1 MRTPSGILHIVDFK
15 TSQIVSAMQPK
26 DYWDDKRHWEIKNN
40 IDTLEFRVFD
50 NTEHATTL
58 LQQNLVLKE
67 VRDGRI
73 VPYVITEAEKDSK
86 DRSVVAYASG
96 EWIQL
101 AKAGIIKP
109 QKIEGKTLNEC
120 MGIALAGTKWKIGKT
135 EHNGSHSMTI
145 DEFTDPLTF
154 LKQIASSFELEIQ
167 YRAEVVGSQ
176 IVGRY
181 VDMVKKR
188 GRDTRKEVT
197 LGKDLMGIKR
207 IENSQNI
214 CTALLGFVKKEGGEF
229 ITIAEINNGVPYL
242 VDDGAFQRW
251 NEKGQQKF
259 GFYSPETENQDMTP
273 QRLKTLM
280 KTEIEKRIN
289 TSVSYE
295 VQAQSI
301 GQLFGLAHEL
311 INEGDTI
318 RIIDRG
324 FTPKLYLEARAIAG
338 DESFKDPTQD
348 KYVFGDYREIV
359 DSNEELRRM
368 YQKIL
373 ASLQDKVPQGWFDAL
388 KDKVKDQ
395 GVDIQDAINK
405 SKQAQQE
412 SKTAKDLT
420 EATQDYMEKN
430 LVDIIENVKQPTTD
444 LKANKTLWRDIS
456 NGKPGILRLWT
467 GTAWESVVPDIAPLQ
482 QSIKDV
488 KKDIET
494 AKTELNQKVQSVE
507 GKAQEIVGQIVDV
520 QKQVNDKVD
529 QTWINNQLKDKADKS
544 GVYTKD
550 EIKDGFIG
558 KQIYE
563 TDKNGNVKKFQDINT
578 SISQTNEALKQK
590 AEKSELTKTNDGLT
604 KLQNKTNEIETT
616 ANGTKQK
623 LSELETTVN
632 NTNVGGRNY
641 VLDSDKFISPP
652 NTVQNFRFVNDLKD
666 LQGKQVTL
674 SVHVEIKNAKTGVNP
689 SNRIGFEPSIR
700 YSDNSVQHLGAWL
713 GITDGMNFKGV
724 VSTTVWIKDIGILKT
739 EQNAVYIQCG
749 GDYVKVGR
757 PKIEIGNKVTD
768 WTPAPED
775 QVTTTDFTK
784 KTVEIETTIKGI
796 NTSVSNVQNEQGK
809 LTERVTK
816 SEQTADGFKQSIESL
831 TKKDS
836 EISNKLNTVES
847 TVDGNA
853 KLITSVEKKVDGID
867 SDVTN
872 LMAGTKELVTPVYFK
887 GGTVKLSQDK
897 FNGNAVVDVTGA
909 WHGLSYHIVNLVKP
923 SKIKI
928 GDKVTYSVWARLKD
942 APDGVKAQHS
952 IYDGLGFGPELP
964 NVDNQWKQFSGT
976 FTVEK
981 KHMDAT
987 DQLIRVEPWEW
998 SGGDRKYIYQQSSP
1012 MISVTTKAYPWRPAP
1027 EDIGDGNV
1035 LTKVTTEIKEQAG
1048 KISEKL
1054 TSVEIKIDNTK
1065 LDGRNSLKNSNF
1077 SSYIVNDSI
1086 SWDKSLN
1093 GNLQA
1098 SGWGSGYNGGVADPT
1113 KGYHAHLDITTF
1125 GYPVVAFIN
1134 KNSIIGRKNRW
1145 MGIAEDVVA
1154 EFARNNVAGKEI
1166 TISMDIWS
1174 DTNGFRINGGLH
1186 HFIEGNTAQNF
1197 HSGQYVFNVSEVNRW
1212 ERYTFTMKLHNK
1224 YDVTKVTRFYI
1235 YGGEGIEGV
1244 AYVKNVKL
1252 ELANIAT
1259 AWTPA
1264 PEDQVTT
1271 DEFNKKTT
1279 EIEKSVEGVT
1289 TSVSTVQKNQGTM
1302 QSTLNKVEQTTN
1314 SNSQSITSLSQT
1326 QGKQGEI
1333 IQQNTSDI
1341 TQLNNQI
1348 KFKVSDTQMQDYV
1361 GGLGSTNLLF
1371 NSAFEN
1377 RVINA
1382 STGVITSRT
1391 PSLSKWNTAGI
1402 VSGTAVTPTSVR
1414 NHDGYNSAQIQAMG
1428 LTTNT
1433 YTGINQAIPI
1443 TAGSGA
1449 YVFSVW
1455 VFTNNKAGFDQG
1467 ACLEIIFKNGAT
1479 TVLNKI
1485 VDISPHVTDGAW
1497 SLVSVTLDAPARDV
1511 NSVHGYAWLRRNGLM
1526 WVSQPQL
1533 QQGKSPST
1541 FMENPKDYANYD
1553 QLVGEIAKKVATSDF
1568 NSKVSTF
1575 ETSINQQSKSIELR
1589 AEKKDVY
1596 TKTEANGQFG
1606 SKALVDSHTSQ
1617 LSVMSNEINS
1627 TVKKGNIISSIN
1639 QTAEQ
1644 IQVQANK
1651 INLVGYVTA
1660 EHLKGDVLEG
1670 MNIRTSR
1677 QSNDPRWVEIMKS
1690 NVRLKEDGLVRSYW
1704 GFYTRNDGGV
1714 QPSLFLGK
1722 DSTDTVG
1729 SIAITQVTP
1738 NKTDFANAWGTI
1750 GMVNEISNNMFK
1762 TNATVGFFRDSGG
1775 RLELSAGG
1783 HVLIDSKGLINVRSD
1798 DFLLLR
1804 AKRTMR
1810 LETTWDNGGTN
1821 INMEAT
1827 KSFNVMAH
1835 SQIWLASNEEHFYDN
1850 NAGKFYFRNRNK
1862 PSDQN
1867 SVLIDDDNANADIR
1881 LAYIRVRASHVSG
1894 YQNSLQVKNY
1904 NGTEFRDLECR
1915 SLTVNGN
1922 FYNKST
1928 KNIKANIRDL
1938 PFDPVEKIMALQPRS
1953 YNLKTEVEKL
1963 YKMREGKEEGE
1974 EPFTTKDIV
1983 ANYGFIAEETD
1994 EIFKSEDGK
2003 AVNIYGT
2010 LAIHIA
2016 ATQKMHIELKEV
2028 KEENKQLKEQVSML
2042 INEVSTLKDLVRKLI
2057 DEKPEQP

>member
-1 MRTPSGILHIVDFK
+1 MSAPSGDLHVVDFK
-15 TSQIVSAMQPK
+15 TNQIVSAVQPK

-40 IDTLEFRVFD
+40 IDTLEFRVFE
-50 NTEHATTL
+50 NTDHAATL
-58 LQQNLVLKE
+58 VQQNLVLKE
-67 VRDGRI
+67 VRGGRI
-73 VPYVITEAEKDSK
+73 VPYVITETEKDSK
-86 DRSVVAYASG
+86 DRSLMVYASG

-101 AKAGIIKP
+101 AKAGIIEP
-109 QKIEGKTLNEC
+109 QKIESKTLKQC
-120 MGIALAGTKWKIGKT
+120 MEIALKGMKWKIGKA
-135 EHNGSHSMTI
+135 EHDGAHSMVI
-145 DEFTDPLTF
+145 EEFTDPLNL
-154 LKQIASSFELEIQ
+154 LKKIAASFELEIQ
-167 YRAEVVGSQ
+167 YRAEVVGSK

-181 VDMVKKR
+181 VDMVKRR

-197 LGKDLMGIKR
+197 FGKDLIGIKR

-214 CTALLGFVKKEGGEF
+214 CTALLGFVKKENGEF
-229 ITIAEINNGVPYL
+229 ITISSINKGIPYL
-242 VDDGAFQRW
+242 VDDAAYQRW
-251 NEKGQQKF
+251 NENGKHKF
-259 GFYSPETENQDMTP
+259 AFYTPQTDDQNMSPE
-273 QRLKTLM
+273 RLLILM
-280 KTEIEKRIN
+280 KTEMSKIVN
-289 TSVSYE
+289 ASVSYG
-295 VQAQSI
+295 VDAQNI
-301 GQLFGLAHEL
+301 ARVPGLSHEE

-318 RIIDRG
+318 RIIDEG

-348 KYVFGDYREIV
+348 NYVFGDYREIV
-359 DSNEELRRM
+359 DQNDELRRL

-373 ASLQDKVPQGWFDAL
+373 SSLYDKVPQELFDQLNNKVKEQNKDIIDA
-388 KDKVKDQ
+388 KDKAD
-395 GVDIQDAINK
+395 
-405 SKQAQQE
+405 QAQKE
-412 SKTAKDLT
+412 SQTAKDLAET
-420 EATQDYMEKN
+420 TQKYMEQN
-430 LVDIIENVKQPTTD
+430 MVDIIEQPTAPTENLRD
-444 LKANKTLWRDIS
+444 GKTLWIDS
-456 NGKPGILRLWT
+456 SDPENKVQKLWKGGQWQRVTPDT
-467 GTAWESVVPDIAPLQ
+467 GPLK
-482 QSIKDV
+482 QSIKEV
-488 KKDIET
+488 KEDIET

-507 GKAQEIVGQIVDV
+507 GKAQEIAGQIVDV
-520 QKQVNDKVD
+520 QKQVNGKVD
-529 QTWINNQLKDKADKS
+529 QTWINTQLKDKADKS
-544 GVYTKD
+544 GVFTKE
-550 EIKDGFIG
+550 EINNGFIG

-578 SISQTNEALKQK
+578 SMDQTNEALRQK
-590 AEKSELTKTNDGLT
+590 AEKSELTKTNDDLT

-616 ANGTKQK
+616 ASGTKQK
-623 LSELETTVN
+623 LSELETAVE
-632 NTNVGGRNY
+632 NT
-641 VLDSDKFISPP
+641 
-652 NTVQNFRFVNDLKD
+652 
-666 LQGKQVTL
+666 
-674 SVHVEIKNAKTGVNP
+674 EI
-689 SNRIGFEPSIR
+689 SIR
-700 YSDNSVQHLGAWL
+700 NLVPNSAIKQTSSDYGFGLRITTIDLVAGETYILMGNGRVDQQTLDDGKYLVIYIYEPTWKYVSKNFTIKTLTDSTGYTLFTPTWTGKYTVASYLSPTGGNRLG
-713 GITDGMNFKGV
+713 
-724 VSTTVWIKDIGILKT
+724 
-739 EQNAVYIQCG
+739 
-749 GDYVKVGR
+749 
-757 PKIEIGNKVTD
+757 KVTTN
-768 WTPAPED
+768 WVALYKGNVPMGWSPAPED

-796 NTSVSNVQNEQGK
+796 NTSVSSIQSEQGK
-809 LTERVTK
+809 LTERLTK
-816 SEQTADGFKQSIESL
+816 TEQTADGFKTSIESL
-831 TKKDS
+831 TKKDT

-847 TVDGNA
+847 TVEGT
-853 KLITSVEKKVDGID
+853 KQTI
-867 SDVTN
+867 SDVQRT
-872 LMAGTKELVTPVYFK
+872 TSEL
-887 GGTVKLSQDK
+887 
-897 FNGNAVVDVTGA
+897 
-909 WHGLSYHIVNLVKP
+909 
-923 SKIKI
+923 
-928 GDKVTYSVWARLKD
+928 
-942 APDGVKAQHS
+942 
-952 IYDGLGFGPELP
+952 
-964 NVDNQWKQFSGT
+964 
-976 FTVEK
+976 K
-981 KHMDAT
+981 KT
-987 DQLIRVEPWEW
+987 
-998 SGGDRKYIYQQSSP
+998 
-1012 MISVTTKAYPWRPAP
+1012 
-1027 EDIGDGNV
+1027 
-1035 LTKVTTEIKEQAG
+1035 TTEIKEEAG
-1048 KISEKL
+1048 KVTEKL
-1054 TSVEIKIDNTK
+1054 SSVEKKFDDMK
-1065 LDGRNSLKNSNF
+1065 FSGRNLLLSTSGTLKSDTGTTISNTDLKSFKFAPDTFEMIRGQEVALSITARTQAF
-1077 SSYIVNDSI
+1077 S
-1086 SWDKSLN
+1086 
-1093 GNLQA
+1093 
-1098 SGWGSGYNGGVADPT
+1098 
-1113 KGYHAHLDITTF
+1113 KGT
-1125 GYPVVAFIN
+1125 P
-1134 KNSIIGRKNRW
+1134 SPW
-1145 MGIAEDVVA
+1145 MGMELSVTYEDNEQVWLPIRIEDKVAISQGWVRYSAVV
-1154 EFARNNVAGKEI
+1154 
-1166 TISMDIWS
+1166 TI
-1174 DTNGFRINGGLH
+1174 
-1186 HFIEGNTAQNF
+1186 
-1197 HSGQYVFNVSEVNRW
+1197 
-1212 ERYTFTMKLHNK
+1212 KNK
-1224 YDVTKVTRFYI
+1224 
-1235 YGGEGIEGV
+1235 
-1244 AYVKNVKL
+1244 AVKTGYLNSLIRNVKGMV
-1252 ELANIAT
+1252 ELKEWQIEIGNKAT
-1259 AWTPA
+1259 EYRPA
-1264 PEDQVTT
+1264 AEDQVTT
-1271 DEFNKKTT
+1271 DEFTKKTT
-1279 EIEKSVEGVT
+1279 EIEKSVDGVKT
-1289 TSVSTVQKNQGTM
+1289 TVSTVQKDQGTM
-1302 QSTLNKVEQTTN
+1302 QTTLNQVKQATDSNAQT
-1314 SNSQSITSLSQT
+1314 ITTLSQT

-1348 KFKVSDTQMQDYV
+1348 KSKVTDTQMQEYV
-1361 GGLGSTNLLF
+1361 GRVGSTNLLF
-1371 NSAFEN
+1371 NAAFED
-1377 RVINA
+1377 RVIN
-1382 STGVITSRT
+1382 STTGVVTSRK
-1391 PSLSKWNTAGI
+1391 PSISKWSVGPNG
-1402 VSGTAVTPTSVR
+1402 SNFTAVPETAR
-1414 NHDGYNSAQIQAMG
+1414 NHDGMNSVKLESSGQTVDRNAAFYQSLPVSPNSGDYVLSAWFYTDAVATIDNTAFVMIEFYNGSTWVTNKVVQLVPL
-1428 LTTNT
+1428 LTN
-1433 YTGINQAIPI
+1433 
-1443 TAGSGA
+1443 GSWK
-1449 YVFSVW
+1449 F
-1455 VFTNNKAGFDQG
+1455 
-1467 ACLEIIFKNGAT
+1467 I
-1479 TVLNKI
+1479 
-1485 VDISPHVTDGAW
+1485 
-1497 SLVSVTLDAPARDV
+1497 SVTMPAPASGVTMIR
-1511 NSVHGYAWLRRNGLM
+1511 LM
-1526 WVSQPQL
+1526 VVIGKKGRLWVSQPQL
-1533 QQGKSPST
+1533 QQGITPSS

-1553 QLVGEIAKKVATSDF
+1553 QLVGEIGKKVATSDF
-1568 NSKVSTF
+1568 DSKVSKM
-1575 ETSINQQSKSIELR
+1575 ETTINQQSNRIDLK
-1589 AEKKDVY
+1589 AEKNDVY

>member
-1 MRTPSGILHIVDFK
+1 MSTPSGDLHVIDFK
-15 TSQIVSAMQPK
+15 TNQIVSAVQPK

-40 IDTLEFRVFD
+40 IDTLEFRVFE
-50 NTEHATTL
+50 NTDHAATL
-58 LQQNLVLKE
+58 VQQNLVLKE
-67 VRDGRI
+67 VRGGRI
-73 VPYVITEAEKDSK
+73 VPYVITETEKDSK
-86 DRSVVAYASG
+86 DRSLMVYASG

-101 AKAGIIKP
+101 AKAGIIEP
-109 QKIEGKTLNEC
+109 QKIESKTLKQC
-120 MGIALAGTKWKIGKT
+120 MEIALKGTKWRIGKT
-135 EHNGSHSMTI
+135 EHDGAHSMEVE
-145 DEFTDPLTF
+145 EFTNPLDL
-154 LKQIASSFELEIQ
+154 LKQIAASFEIEIQ
-167 YRAEVVGSQ
+167 YRAEVVGSK

-181 VDMVKKR
+181 VDMVKRR

-197 LGKDLMGIKR
+197 FGKDLIGIKR

-214 CTALLGFVKKEGGEF
+214 CTALLGFVKKENGEF
-229 ITIAEINNGVPYL
+229 ITISSINKGVPYL
-242 VDDGAFQRW
+242 VDDAAYQRW
-251 NEKGQQKF
+251 NENGKHKF
-259 GFYSPETENQDMTP
+259 AFYTPQTDDQNMSPE
-273 QRLKTLM
+273 RLLTLM
-280 KTEIEKRIN
+280 KTEMSKLVN
-289 TSVSYE
+289 ASVSYGVD
-295 VQAQSI
+295 VQNIARIPNLS
-301 GQLFGLAHEL
+301 HEE

-318 RIIDRG
+318 RIIDEG
-324 FTPKLYLEARAIAG
+324 FTPKLYIEARAIAG

-348 KYVFGDYREIV
+348 NYVFGDYREIV
-359 DSNEELRRM
+359 DQNDELRRL

-373 ASLQDKVPQGWFDAL
+373 SSLYDKVPQELFDQLNNKVKEQNKDIIDA
-388 KDKVKDQ
+388 KDKAD
-395 GVDIQDAINK
+395 
-405 SKQAQQE
+405 QAQKE
-412 SKTAKDLT
+412 SQTAKDLAET
-420 EATQDYMEKN
+420 TQKYIEQNM
-430 LVDIIENVKQPTTD
+430 VGIIEQPTAPTENLRD
-444 LKANKTLWRDIS
+444 GKTLWIDS
-456 NGKPGILRLWT
+456 SDPENKVQRLWKGGQWQGVTPDT
-467 GTAWESVVPDIAPLQ
+467 GPLKK
-482 QSIKDV
+482 SIKDV
-488 KKDIET
+488 KEDIET
-494 AKTELNQKVQSVE
+494 AKIELNQKVQSVE
-507 GKAQEIVGQIVDV
+507 GKAQEIAGQIVDV
-520 QKQVNDKVD
+520 QKQVNNKVD

-563 TDKNGNVKKFQDINT
+563 TDKQGNVQNFKDINT
-578 SISQTNEALKQK
+578 SIGQTNEALKQK

-652 NTVQNFRFVNDLKD
+652 NTVQNFKFVNDLKD

-674 SVHVEIKNAKTGVNP
+674 SVYVEIKNAKTGVNP

-700 YSDNSVQHLGAWL
+700 YSDNSTQHLGAWL
-713 GITDGMNFKGV
+713 RMTDGMNFKGII
-724 VSTTVWIKDIGILKT
+724 STTVWTKDIEILKS

-796 NTSVSNVQNEQGK
+796 NTTVSNVQNEQGK
-809 LTERVTK
+809 LTERMTK
-816 SEQTADGFKQSIESL
+816 SEQTADGFKTSIESL
-831 TKKDS
+831 TKKDT

-847 TVDGNA
+847 NVEGTKQTISDIQQTTSNLTKTTNEIKQTADTNKQTISQLKTDVSNISVGSINLSSGSEAGLNKQNITGTWSDSKQMTISDKINFRNKTFTISFLFTGKMTKLNTNPWFGVETALTYADGEQEWKSVRADSSLKINVDYKDEPLSATFKTKDKDITLIRFYYSGRNIDGNLNSHHAKFEEGNIRTTWQPANEEVTSKADFTKITNEIKQTVD
-853 KLITSVEKKVDGID
+853 
-867 SDVTN
+867 TN
-872 LMAGTKELVTPVYFK
+872 
-887 GGTVKLSQDK
+887 SQ
-897 FNGNAVVDVTGA
+897 
-909 WHGLSYHIVNLVKP
+909 
-923 SKIKI
+923 
-928 GDKVTYSVWARLKD
+928 
-942 APDGVKAQHS
+942 
-952 IYDGLGFGPELP
+952 
-964 NVDNQWKQFSGT
+964 
-976 FTVEK
+976 
-981 KHMDAT
+981 
-987 DQLIRVEPWEW
+987 
-998 SGGDRKYIYQQSSP
+998 
-1012 MISVTTKAYPWRPAP
+1012 
-1027 EDIGDGNV
+1027 
-1035 LTKVTTEIKEQAG
+1035 
-1048 KISEKL
+1048 
-1054 TSVEIKIDNTK
+1054 
-1065 LDGRNSLKNSNF
+1065 
-1077 SSYIVNDSI
+1077 
-1086 SWDKSLN
+1086 
-1093 GNLQA
+1093 
-1098 SGWGSGYNGGVADPT
+1098 
-1113 KGYHAHLDITTF
+1113 
-1125 GYPVVAFIN
+1125 
-1134 KNSIIGRKNRW
+1134 
-1145 MGIAEDVVA
+1145 
-1154 EFARNNVAGKEI
+1154 
-1166 TISMDIWS
+1166 TI
-1174 DTNGFRINGGLH
+1174 
-1186 HFIEGNTAQNF
+1186 
-1197 HSGQYVFNVSEVNRW
+1197 
-1212 ERYTFTMKLHNK
+1212 
-1224 YDVTKVTRFYI
+1224 
-1235 YGGEGIEGV
+1235 
-1244 AYVKNVKL
+1244 
-1252 ELANIAT
+1252 
-1259 AWTPA
+1259 
-1264 PEDQVTT
+1264 
-1271 DEFNKKTT
+1271 
-1279 EIEKSVEGVT
+1279 
-1289 TSVSTVQKNQGTM
+1289 STVQKDQGAM
-1302 QSTLNKVEQTTN
+1302 QSTLNQVKQTTD
-1314 SNSQSITSLSQT
+1314 SNSQTITTLSQM
-1326 QGKQGEI
+1326 QGKQGEV
-1333 IQQNTSDI
+1333 IQQNKSDI
-1341 TQLNNQI
+1341 TQLNNQM
-1348 KFKVSDTQMQDYV
+1348 KSKVSDTQMQEYV
-1361 GGLGSTNLLF
+1361 GGLGSANLLF
-1371 NSAFEN
+1371 NAAFED

-1382 STGVITSRT
+1382 TTGVVTNRNPSTTKWSVVGTGSGIT
-1391 PSLSKWNTAGI
+1391 I
-1402 VSGTAVTPTSVR
+1402 VPESAR
-1414 NHDGYNSAQIQAMG
+1414 HHEGYNSVK
-1428 LTTNT
+1428 
-1433 YTGINQAIPI
+1433 I
-1443 TAGSGA
+1443 TATGQTASKWSGIMQRVPA
-1449 YVFSVW
+1449 AQNGGDYVFSAW
-1455 VFTNNKAGFDQG
+1455 VYVQDKNTLDNGG
-1467 ACLEIIFKNGAT
+1467 AIKLQFFNGANAVST
-1479 TVLNKI
+1479 FVQTEFKDLLVNNSWI
-1485 VDISPHVTDGAW
+1485 
-1497 SLVSVTLDAPARDV
+1497 LVSVKITSPNVAITHLQGDIWVRQ
-1511 NSVHGYAWLRRNGLM
+1511 NGTI

-1533 QQGKSPST
+1533 QQGSTRST

-1553 QLVGEIAKKVATSDF
+1553 QLVGEIGKKVATSDF
-1568 NSKVSTF
+1568 NSKVSTI
-1575 ETSINQQSKSIELR
+1575 ETSINQQSNRIDLK
-1589 AEKKDVY
+1589 AEKNDVY
-1596 TKTEANGQFG
+1596 NKIDSDGRYG
-1606 SKALVDSHTSQ
+1606 SKAIVESHTSQ

-1644 IQVQANK
+1644 IQIQANK

-1660 EHLKGDVLEG
+1660 EHLKGDILEG

-1738 NKTDFANAWGTI
+1738 NKTDFLNAWGTI
-1750 GMVNEISNNMFK
+1750 GIVDEVSNNMFK

-1850 NAGKFYFRNRNK
+1850 NAGKFYFRNKNK
-1862 PSDQN
+1862 PSNQN

-1963 YKMREGKEEGE
+1963 YKMREEKEEGE